1 MRTINS
7 AFVMR
12 QEDRTGS
19 LKVGKDADFIII
31 DRDIFEKERQNNWNA
46 IKKTKVLHTQ
56 LEGQEIWTK
65 SGYTF

>member
-31 DRDIFEKERQNNWNA
+31 DRDIFDLKAQQDWNSIRLTA
-46 IKKTKVLHTQ
+46 VLNTV
-56 LEGQEIWTK
+56 LEGEEIWRPAGTRL
-65 SGYTF
+65 